1 MRAAGDQEPRPRLL
15 RRSPRDHRPPG
26 FVLHRVPPDEPG
38 QLRPLRRD
46 LPPPRQDAEE
56 AIDSAFE
63 HLLRTWDQVLLT
75 ENPAA
80 YAWTVTRNKV
90 IDHARARTRR
100 PPLIEDA
107 AFDTVALRD
116 AVDPIGQITESLA
129 LFRALRQLTDRQQDV
144 MVMTYL
150 QGMNAPEVAAVLG
163 MSSPTV
169 RSTVRHSL
177 RRLREILGPDRTMEG
192 RR

>member
-1 MRAAGDQEPRPRLL
+1 MTKSRSRDTSGAQHVTPSHPDLSFTAFHQMNRANYVHYAET
-15 RRSPRDHRPPG
+15 
-26 FVLHRVPPDEPG
+26 FLHH
-38 QLRPLRRD
+38 
-46 LPPPRQDAEE
+46 RQDAEE
-56 AIDSAFE
+56 AIDSTFE
-63 HLLRTWDQVLLT
+63 QLLRSWDQVLLK

-80 YAWTVTRNKV
+80 YAWTVMRNKV
-90 IDHARARTRR
+90 IDHTRARARR
-100 PPLIEDA
+100 PPLIDDA

-129 LFRALRQLTDRQQDV
+129 LFRAMRRLTDRQQDV

-150 QGMNAPEVAAVLG
+150 HGMNAPEVAAVLG
-163 MSSPTV
+163 MTKATV

-192 RR
+192 QR

>member
-1 MRAAGDQEPRPRLL
+1 
-15 RRSPRDHRPPG
+15 
-26 FVLHRVPPDEPG
+26 
-38 QLRPLRRD
+38 
-46 LPPPRQDAEE
+46 
-56 AIDSAFE
+56 
-63 HLLRTWDQVLLT
+63 
-75 ENPAA
+75 
-80 YAWTVTRNKV
+80 KV

-100 PPLIEDA
+100 PPLIDDA